1 MPETTHNDLHR
12 DIGRME
18 GRLDAIEGAV
28 AEIKADVQ
36 DIKKAL
42 ETLTKRDAERGAF
55 EKAGVWLAGVIGAA
69 IAIIIGHFW
78 K

>member
-1 MPETTHNDLHR
+1 MNPTNNDLHR

-18 GRLDAIEGAV
+18 GRLDSMEKGLS
-28 AEIKADVQ
+28 EIKESVEQ
-36 DIKKAL
+36 IRVSIEK
-42 ETLTKRDAERGAF
+42 LTNRDAERGAF
-55 EKAGVWLAGVIGAA
+55 EKAAVWFAGLIGAA